1 MLESNEMIGGALKV
15 YSQNI
20 LNFLIEN
27 KVWVASFLLCYIL
40 ISFFLLKPYAQKK
53 ARESIGG
60 NLKVKSD
67 PLLWFLPL
75 FMSLIFI
82 ILSIISESKF

>member
-1 MLESNEMIGGALKV
+1 MMVSNEMIGGALKT

-20 LNFLIEN
+20 VNFLVEN
-27 KVWVASFLLCYIL
+27 LVFIASFLVCYIL
-40 ISFFLLKPYAQKK
+40 ISFFILKPYAQKK

-67 PLLWFLPL
+67 PLLWVLPL
-75 FMSLIFI
+75 FVFLVFYIF
-82 ILSIISESKF
+82 SIISTTNF